1 MRPTQKFTEK
11 RSGFVSA
18 VRGGFRAFSCSA
30 PQGRRK
36 VSVPFS
42 VPRDVPKNRLRFGG
56 KVAEQRRSRLQG
68 PARASVHSV
77 VSQLA
82 ARLLCSRACRVF
94 RSSVSCRFFLSRVG
108 FVSSVRRGFA
118 ASSPIYIAPFSLKTF
133 LSCQNRSERGG
144 FEPRRGQ
151 GTGTAPPKP
160 PLGSGGAQKG
170 GAKPRRAGVQM
181 VRARHFE
188 WPAGRRAGRTL
199 AAFQPVVGLSPV
211 SGEGVGAAAC
221 GGSGGSPRPLS
232 SPGWSFQSAA
242 PRARTR
248 MPACVL

>member
-1 MRPTQKFTEK
+1 MTLNT
-11 RSGFVSA
+11 RSRSCGRHRNSLKSAAVSCPPS
-18 VRGGFRAFSCSA
+18 GGFRAFSCSA

-68 PARASVHSV
+68 PARASV

-82 ARLLCSRACRVF
+82 ARLLCSRACRFF
-94 RSSVSCRFFLSRVG
+94 RSSVSCRFFLSFSG
-108 FVSSVRRGFA
+108 FVSLVRRGFA

-151 GTGTAPPKP
+151 GTG
-160 PLGSGGAQKG
+160 
-170 GAKPRRAGVQM
+170 
-181 VRARHFE
+181 
-188 WPAGRRAGRTL
+188 WP
-199 AAFQPVVGLSPV
+199 
-211 SGEGVGAAAC
+211 
-221 GGSGGSPRPLS
+221 
-232 SPGWSFQSAA
+232 FQSAA

>member
-108 FVSSVRRGFA
+108 FVSSVRRGLA
-118 ASSPIYIAPFSLKTF
+118 ESPPIYIAPFSPKNF
-133 LSCQNRSERGG
+133 LSCQNRSERGTLNG
-144 FEPRRGQ
+144 QPDGGPAEPLPRSSLWSACPPSRARGWARRLAGVRGAVPVPCPRR
-151 GTGTAPPKP
+151 
-160 PLGSGGAQKG
+160 
-170 GAKPRRAGVQM
+170 
-181 VRARHFE
+181 
-188 WPAGRRAGRTL
+188 
-199 AAFQPVVGLSPV
+199 VGLSNPPRLV
-211 SGEGVGAAAC
+211 RVRAC
-221 GGSGGSPRPLS
+221 
-232 SPGWSFQSAA
+232 
-242 PRARTR
+242 PRAFCERLPSIIIT
-248 MPACVL
+248 